1 MSIYKGDQSPYL
13 RKIIDEIKLNLKRI
27 YGDDLSKVV
36 LYGSQARG
44 EANSA
49 SDIDIA
55 VILDKD
61 FNKYE
66 EIDIIVDYIY
76 DISLRYDELISVLP
90 LSVDEY
96 DHGIYPIFENIR
108 SEGVVV

>member
-1 MSIYKGDQSPYL
+1 MSVYKGNKSPYL
-13 RKIIDEIKLNLKRI
+13 GEIIGEIKLILNRI
-27 YGDDLSKVV
+27 YGDDLVKVV

-49 SDIDIA
+49 SDIDVA

-66 EIDIIVDYIY
+66 EIDIIVDHIY
-76 DISLRYDELISVLP
+76 DISLQYDELISVLP

-108 SEGVVV
+108 IEGVVV